1 MKQLFA
7 FFCFL
12 FLSINLFAGAEK
24 ALLDSANK
32 AYSKKNYPASIAFY
46 EKVLAKNVEAPE
58 IYYNLGNAYFKN
70 RNLPLAILNYER
82 AKKRKPEDEDI
93 AFNLKMANQLIAD
106 KIESPEIH
114 FLSAQR
120 SRLLNTCTEK
130 TWSLYSLGSWM
141 IFLCLLMIYFVS
153 GRTGIRQLSLGFS
166 LLFLLLS
173 LSTFFL
179 ARECFKDSVK
189 QEEAII
195 LAPNITAKGSPDNK
209 GTDLF
214 ILHEGS
220 KVTLLQSSGEW
231 YEIRLNN
238 GHSGWLPKT
247 ALETI

>member
-7 FFCFL
+7 LFCFL
-12 FLSINLFAGAEK
+12 FISINLFAGAEK

-32 AYSKKNYPASIAFY
+32 AYSKKNYAAAINFY
-46 EKVLAKNVEAPE
+46 EKVLSQNIEAPE

-93 AFNLKMANQLIAD
+93 VFNLKMANQLIAD
-106 KIESPEIH
+106 KIDTPEVH
-114 FLSAQR
+114 FLSAKR
-120 SRLLNTCTEK
+120 SLLLNVCTEK

-141 IFLCLLMIYFVS
+141 IFLCLLTIYFVS
-153 GRTGIRQLSLGFS
+153 GRIGIRQLSLGFS
-166 LLFLLLS
+166 LLLLQVS

-179 ARECFKDSVK
+179 ARECFKDSVR

-195 LAPNITAKGSPDNK
+195 LASNITAKGSPDNK

-220 KVTLLQSSGEW
+220 KVTLLQSSGGW
-231 YEIRLNN
+231 YEVKLNN

-247 ALETI
+247 ALEII